1 MGKDLEGKIYYEIR
15 HRNLLAVFM
24 YFDVSP
30 YISIKPYTINV

>member
-1 MGKDLEGKIYYEIR
+1 MKLGIVGLST
-15 HRNLLAVFM
+15 NFM